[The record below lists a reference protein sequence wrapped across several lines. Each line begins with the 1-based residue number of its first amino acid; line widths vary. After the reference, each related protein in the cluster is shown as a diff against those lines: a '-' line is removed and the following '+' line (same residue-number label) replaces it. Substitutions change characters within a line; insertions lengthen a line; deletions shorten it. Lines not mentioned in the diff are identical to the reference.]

1 MDVYAEFKMRYGAI
15 KIQRELSDRG
25 IPCSVNRVQRHMR
38 HHDIKSIVIK
48 KYPEK
53 RLIKIYFT
61 NLHFF
66 LQFSCPYASIRKSIN
81 FLIIYFNSIMGINPI
96 STEQ

>member
-1 MDVYAEFKMRYGAI
+1 MDVYAEFKMRYDAI

-53 RLIKIYFT
+53 RLIKI
-61 NLHFF
+61 
-66 LQFSCPYASIRKSIN
+66 LQIFIFSCN
-81 FLIIYFNSIMGINPI
+81 FPAHMLA
-96 STEQ
+96 